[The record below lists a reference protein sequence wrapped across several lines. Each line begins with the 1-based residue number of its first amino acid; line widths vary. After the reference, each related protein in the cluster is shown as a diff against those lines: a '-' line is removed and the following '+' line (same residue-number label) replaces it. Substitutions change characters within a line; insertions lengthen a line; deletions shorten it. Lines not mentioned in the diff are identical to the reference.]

1 MLQVNSSLLNTLNS
15 GTSEFFNLIPQAS
28 VMKKE
33 TSEVDLI
40 KESLDKKGRSGSTNL
55 VVKWLIE
62 NRENTLTLTS
72 ELIDSALSSKLDGIR
87 LNDWSDFNVI
97 LKEYA
102 VKEYNSLTRY
112 NYDKLDW
119 ESFSVS
125 DYYSSKIPYVLNT
138 FLQIKGTRTDL
149 NYLLSKTKYESD
161 VEKKHRDYLKFNYTK
176 EELGEIRKAN
186 TCFLAIALNME
197 LVEDDPDKY
206 SGYPDFLST
215 LAPDDLSLSLVEILE
230 KYSDKMVAFDRAFE
244 GLMAVRFS
252 VCFGMATITGKLLR
266 REKVAKPDYD
276 PNDWL
281 YNFSQLDDD
290 ELKLKYL
297 SVAHN
302 YWFEIKMEYNLHAW
316 LHHYDDMDGGVYM
329 WNYCDEAMFGAVMDK
344 ITANN
349 SVLTMDENYAAESEV
364 SVTEPY
370 DVPKMD
376 EQTEPIRRIAMTIK
390 VLDKYRLIWYDSRY
404 RVLDDVSV
412 GFVRPISETYDRSP
426 GIGLVKCADKP
437 IKDSEVTVVINKVT
451 TWYAYYNRYKVLKR
465 VNSAWESIYRQMD
478 NPSGDY
484 YFNTDVVMSDYF
496 RYDRTSSET
505 NPEVIDWII
514 YDRQP
519 KIPGDKIPKYYVEY
533 QVDEYA
539 ESDPTRLLVRRMAV
553 EMLGHGVLK
562 AKASE
567 SYDFR
572 RTTDNVQFKE
582 TGLTGTLLIDLIED
596 IDKKLTYGEVSLMIK
611 TLFAEGATEETP
623 TSDLRIRLQDI
634 YRRLINGEIHV

>member
-15 GTSEFFNLIPQAS
+15 GTAEFFNLIPQAS
-28 VMKKE
+28 VMRKD
-33 TSEVDLI
+33 SEDIQLL
-40 KESLDKKGRSGSTNL
+40 KESLNKKGRSGSTNL

-72 ELIDSALSSKLDGIR
+72 ELIDSALSPKLDGLR

-112 NYDKLDW
+112 NYDKLEW

-149 NYLLSKTKYESD
+149 NYLLSKTKYESE
-161 VEKKHRDYLKFNYTK
+161 VEKKHRDYLDYDYTG
-176 EELGEIRKAN
+176 EELGEVRKAN

-197 LVEDDPDKY
+197 LVENDPEKY

-215 LAPDDLSLSLVEILE
+215 LAPDDLSLSLIEILE

-266 REKVAKPDYD
+266 REKLSKPDYD

-281 YNFSQLDDD
+281 YNFSQVDDE
-290 ELKLKYL
+290 ELKLHYL

-302 YWFEIKMEYNLHAW
+302 YWFELKTEYNLYSW

-329 WNYCDEAMFGAVMDK
+329 WHYCDEAMFGAVMDK
-344 ITANN
+344 IGSNN
-349 SVLTMDENYAAESEV
+349 SVLTMDENYASESEV

-376 EQTEPIRRIAMTIK
+376 EQIEPIRRVAMTVK

-404 RVLDDVSV
+404 RIMDDVSV
-412 GFVRPISETYDRSP
+412 SFTRPIMETYDRSP
-426 GIGLVKCADKP
+426 GVGLVKCANRPMKSTE
-437 IKDSEVTVVINKVT
+437 ITVIIDKVT

-465 VNSAWESIYRQMD
+465 VNSAWEAIYRQMD
-478 NPSGDY
+478 NPSGKY
-484 YFNTDVVMSDYF
+484 YFNTDEVMSDYF
-496 RYDRTSSET
+496 RYDRTTSES
-505 NPEVIDWII
+505 NPEVVDWII
-514 YDRQP
+514 YDRKPQ
-519 KIPGDKIPKYYVEY
+519 IEGDSVAKYYIEY
-533 QVDEYA
+533 QKDEYS
-539 ESDPTRLLVRRMAV
+539 ESDPTRLLARRIAT
-553 EMLGHGVLK
+553 EMLGQGVLK
-562 AKASE
+562 TRASE

-572 RTTDNVQFKE
+572 KTTDGVQYSE
-582 TGLTGTLLIDLIED
+582 SGLTGTLLMDLIDD
-596 IDKKLTYGEVSLMIK
+596 IDKKLTYGEVSLMIR
-611 TLFAEGATEETP
+611 TLLEEGANEDTP

-634 YRRLINGEIHV
+634 YRRLINGEIH